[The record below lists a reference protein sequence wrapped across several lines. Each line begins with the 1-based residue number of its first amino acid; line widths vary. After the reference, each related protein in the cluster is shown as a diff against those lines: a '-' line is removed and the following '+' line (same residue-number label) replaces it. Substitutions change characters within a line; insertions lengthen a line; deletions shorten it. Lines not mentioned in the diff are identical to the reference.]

1 MNENEEREQQLKN
14 NWEELQKWNLQKEEQ
29 MKEKYGADI
38 TKLAEEKSTKA
49 MNKVADIINK
59 IGKVMFIALIIA
71 QAIIIVLAYV
81 VLIAY
86 FVNIRQMQTMASSN
100 SYSGFHDRIFK
111 N

>member
-1 MNENEEREQQLKN
+1 MSENEEREQQLKN

-38 TKLAEEKSTKA
+38 TKLAEEKSTKVI
-49 MNKVADIINK
+49 NKMSDIVNK
-59 IGKVMFIALIIA
+59 IGKIILVAVIIA

-86 FVNIRQMQTMASSN
+86 FVNIRQMQTNAN
-100 SYSGFHDRIFK
+100 CNLYTIF
-111 N
+111 NA